1 MFCIADVLTAAQLQ
15 EIRTLLAEQPF
26 QSGSRTAGW
35 AATLVKNNEQLAPDA
50 SHYEKLQELIVAAL
64 SANEV
69 FALAAMP
76 KALRPIIFS
85 RYTTGMGYGDH
96 VDNALMGEQTR
107 LRSDLS
113 FTLFLSAPDEYG
125 GGELMIED
133 TQGTHA
139 YKLDAGALVLY
150 PSDTLHRV
158 ETVTAGVR
166 QVAVGWVQCS
176 RSAPAADS
184 FRSRSR
190 TAAAVS
196 TARQD
201 AAVRLAVEVL
211 FQPLA
216 SVGGTVASR
225 PSGTDGRDAT
235 NGYSAIDFPFSS
247 FMPLPSIL
255 PRASNNARSSS
266 RMVR

>member
-166 QVAVGWVQCS
+166 QVAVGWVQCLV
-176 RSAPAADS
+176 RDP
-184 FRSRSR
+184 
-190 TAAAVS
+190 
-196 TARQD
+196 RQRQILFD
-201 AAVRLAVEVL
+201 LEVVRRQL
-211 FQPLA
+211 FQQQGKTPQFDSL
-216 SVGGTVASR
+216 SKSC
-225 PSGTDGRDAT
+225 
-235 NGYSAIDFPFSS
+235 
-247 FMPLPSIL
+247 
-255 PRASNNARSSS
+255 SNLWRLWAEP
-266 RMVR
+266 